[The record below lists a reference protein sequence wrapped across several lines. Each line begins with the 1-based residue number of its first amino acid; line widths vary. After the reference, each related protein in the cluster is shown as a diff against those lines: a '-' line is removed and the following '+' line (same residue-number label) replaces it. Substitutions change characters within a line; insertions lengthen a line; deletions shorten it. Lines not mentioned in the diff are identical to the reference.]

1 MKLYTKQGDKGETS
15 LANGERVLKTDERI
29 ELLGSIDELCSFIG
43 LAKPLCSDAFC
54 KMLSERQK
62 ELMQMMAV
70 IAEADGVVFD
80 GQKASEALEREM
92 DRLTED
98 ACPWSGFV
106 LYGANELSARLD
118 VARSVARRAER
129 CYCRTIRHFSQS
141 DTSLQYLNRLSD
153 YLYLL
158 ARKAEVMP

>member
-43 LAKPLCSDAFC
+43 LAKPLCSDAFY
-54 KMLSERQK
+54 KALSERQK

-70 IAEADGVVFD
+70 IAEADGVEFD
-80 GQKASEALEREM
+80 GQKASETLEREM
-92 DRLTED
+92 EQMPERSGSLR
-98 ACPWSGFV
+98 GFV
-106 LYGANELSARLD
+106 LYGDNELSARLD

-129 CYCRTIRHFSQS
+129 YYCRAMQFFSLS
-141 DTSLQYLNRLSD
+141 NTSLQYLNRLSD

-158 ARKAEVMP
+158 ARCAEQML

>member
-43 LAKPLCSDAFC
+43 FAKPLCLDVLC
-54 KMLSERQK
+54 KSLSERQK

-70 IAEADGVVFD
+70 IAEADGVEFE
-80 GQKASEALEREM
+80 GQKASETLEREM
-92 DRLTED
+92 EQMPENSASL
-98 ACPWSGFV
+98 SGFV
-106 LYGANELSARLD
+106 LYGDNELSARLD

-129 CYCRTIRHFSQS
+129 CYCRAMRTFSLS
-141 DTSLQYLNRLSD
+141 KASLQYLNRLSD

-158 ARKAEVMP
+158 ARCAEQML